1 MRPRRRALA
10 ARREQR
16 AAGRVLRRQP
26 ADGNWMA
33 RATAPFVLGAE
44 GWETDRAAAPHPA
57 RRRMDASAA
66 PRKAGA
72 AWEAPGPAQ
81 PKSDPAQPRSGPAQ
95 PRSGPAQPRSGPT
108 QPAKS
113 EPGAAWGARKPRP
126 PWRSI
131 HDARQQKRRPGPP
144 FLRADPAPQPEP
156 CPCVHARPDV
166 WRRVMRPSRLSW
178 RRRPSSRSRASGRA
192 RPATARK
199 PKPWRGSRPGRR
211 GARPCGGRRR

>member
-72 AWEAPGPAQ
+72 AWEAPGPGAAQ
-81 PKSDPAQPRSGPAQ
+81 VRPDAAQVR
-95 PRSGPAQPRSGPT
+95 
-108 QPAKS
+108 
-113 EPGAAWGARKPRP
+113 PGAACKIRAR
-126 PWRSI
+126 RSLGSTKSPSPVAEQY
-131 HDARQQKRRPGPP
+131 DARQQKRRPGPP
-144 FLRADPAPQPEP
+144 FLRANPAPQPEP

>member
-26 ADGNWMA
+26 ADGNAMA

-72 AWEAPGPAQ
+72 AWEAPGPV
-81 PKSDPAQPRSGPAQ
+81 QPRSGPGA
-95 PRSGPAQPRSGPT
+95 A
-108 QPAKS
+108 AKS

>member
-26 ADGNWMA
+26 ADGNAMA

-72 AWEAPGPAQ
+72 GWEAPSPAQ
-81 PKSDPAQPRSGPAQ
+81 PGSGPA
-95 PRSGPAQPRSGPT
+95 